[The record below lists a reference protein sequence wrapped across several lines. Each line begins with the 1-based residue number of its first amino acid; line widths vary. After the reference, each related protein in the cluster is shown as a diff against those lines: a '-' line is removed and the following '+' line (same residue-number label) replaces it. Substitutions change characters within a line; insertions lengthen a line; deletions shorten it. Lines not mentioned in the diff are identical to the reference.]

1 MYRSDERDITHLLN
15 GWKEGDEDAMDKLM
29 GAVYEHLKWMA
40 RRYTIRE
47 RANYTLNTTGLV
59 HEAYLRIAGQ
69 NNKSYENRE
78 HFYAILS
85 TCMRRVILEV
95 ARSRNSQKR
104 GSGKPNLE
112 IEDHFAI
119 EENHAEQILGV
130 NDALE
135 SLESFDPR
143 LSKIVEYRYFGGL
156 KLDEIAEAMDVSL
169 STVKRDWR
177 LAKAWLRSRLRENG

>member
-1 MYRSDERDITHLLN
+1 MHRTNEGDITHLLI
-15 GWKEGDEDAMDKLM
+15 GWKAGDQDSMDKLM
-29 GAVYEHLKWMA
+29 GAVYDHLKVMA

-47 RANYTLNTTGLV
+47 RANNTLNTTGLV

-69 NNKSYENRE
+69 NNKSYQNRA

-95 ARSRNSQKR
+95 ARSGNAQKR
-104 GSGKPNLE
+104 GGGMRNLE
-112 IEDHFAI
+112 LEDHFAI
-119 EENHAEQILGV
+119 EEGHAEQILGV

-135 SLESFDPR
+135 KLESFDAR

-156 KLDEIAEAMDVSL
+156 KLEEIAEALECSL

-177 LAKAWLRSRLRENG
+177 LAKAWLQSQFDAR